1 MQTIQWSF
9 SGLKDFIGCPKR
21 YQEVKVLK
29 NFEQKFNEAAHYGN
43 KVHEALEK
51 YVKDGT
57 ELPLN
62 YQQFKAWADAL
73 IQLPGQKLTEH
84 RMALTVDRQPC
95 TWAAKDMWVRGIAD
109 LLIIDGDHARVID
122 YKTGSEKYPEPKQL
136 KLMALLVFSH
146 YPEVKKVSGA
156 LMFIMKNVIID
167 EEYTR
172 DMIDELWTAFTPDLE
187 RLSQAYENNVWPA
200 NPSALCRFCPVNTC
214 QFYKE

>member
-29 NFEQKFNEAAHYGN
+29 NFEQKFNEAAQYGN

-84 RMALTVDRQPC
+84 RMALTIDRQPC
-95 TWAAKDMWVRGIAD
+95 TWAAKNMWVRGIAD
-109 LLIIDGDHARVID
+109 LLIIDGEHARVID
-122 YKTGSEKYPEPKQL
+122 YKTGSERYPEPKQL

-172 DMIDELWTAFTPDLE
+172 DMIDELWAAFTPDLE

>member
-95 TWAAKDMWVRGIAD
+95 TWAAKNMWVRGIAD

-122 YKTGSEKYPEPKQL
+122 YKTGSERYPEPKQL

-172 DMIDELWTAFTPDLE
+172 DMIDELWAAFTPDLE

>member
-29 NFEQKFNEAAHYGN
+29 NFEQKFNEAAQYGN

-109 LLIIDGDHARVID
+109 LLIIDGEHARVID
-122 YKTGSEKYPEPKQL
+122 YKTGSERYPEPKQL

-172 DMIDELWTAFTPDLE
+172 DIIDELWAAFTPDLE

>member
-29 NFEQKFNEAAHYGN
+29 NFEQKFNEAAQYGN

-122 YKTGSEKYPEPKQL
+122 YKTGSERYPEPKQL

-172 DMIDELWTAFTPDLE
+172 DMIDELWAAFTPDLE

>member
-122 YKTGSEKYPEPKQL
+122 YKTGSERYPEPKQL

-172 DMIDELWTAFTPDLE
+172 NMIDELWTAFTPDLE

>member
-84 RMALTVDRQPC
+84 RMALTIDRQPC

-122 YKTGSEKYPEPKQL
+122 YKTGSERYPEPKQL

-172 DMIDELWTAFTPDLE
+172 DMIDELWAAFTPDLE

>member
-95 TWAAKDMWVRGIAD
+95 TWAAKNMWVRGIAD

-122 YKTGSEKYPEPKQL
+122 YKTGSERYPEPKQL

>member
-29 NFEQKFNEAAHYGN
+29 NFEQKFNEAAQYGN

-84 RMALTVDRQPC
+84 RMALTVDRQSC
-95 TWAAKDMWVRGIAD
+95 TWAAKNMWVRGIAD
-109 LLIIDGDHARVID
+109 LLIIDGEHARVID
-122 YKTGSEKYPEPKQL
+122 YKTGSERYPEPKQL

>member
-95 TWAAKDMWVRGIAD
+95 TWAAKNMWVRGIAD
-109 LLIIDGDHARVID
+109 LLIIDGEHARVID
-122 YKTGSEKYPEPKQL
+122 YKTGSERYPEPKQL

>member
-122 YKTGSEKYPEPKQL
+122 YKTGSERYPEPKQL

-172 DMIDELWTAFTPDLE
+172 DMIDELWAAFTPDLE

>member
-29 NFEQKFNEAAHYGN
+29 NFEQKFNEAAQYGN

-51 YVKDGT
+51 YVKEGT

-109 LLIIDGDHARVID
+109 LLIIDGEHARVID
-122 YKTGSEKYPEPKQL
+122 YKTGSERYPEPKQL

>member
-29 NFEQKFNEAAHYGN
+29 NFEQKFNEAAQYGN

-109 LLIIDGDHARVID
+109 LLIIDGEHARVID
-122 YKTGSEKYPEPKQL
+122 YKTGSERYPEPKQL

>member
-95 TWAAKDMWVRGIAD
+95 TWAAKNMWVRGIAD
-109 LLIIDGDHARVID
+109 LLIIDGEHARVID
-122 YKTGSEKYPEPKQL
+122 YKTGSERYPEPKQL

-172 DMIDELWTAFTPDLE
+172 DMIDELWAAFTPDLE

>member
-109 LLIIDGDHARVID
+109 LLIIDGEHARVID
-122 YKTGSEKYPEPKQL
+122 YKTGSERYPEPKQL

-172 DMIDELWTAFTPDLE
+172 DMIDELWAAFTPDLE

>member
-172 DMIDELWTAFTPDLE
+172 DMIDELWAAFTPDLE

>member
-95 TWAAKDMWVRGIAD
+95 TWAAKNMWVRGIAD

-122 YKTGSEKYPEPKQL
+122 YKTGSERYPEPKQL

-172 DMIDELWTAFTPDLE
+172 DMIDELWAAFTPDLE
-187 RLSQAYENNVWPA
+187 RLSQAYENNTWPA
-200 NPSALCRFCPVNTC
+200 NPSALCGYCPVNTC

>member
-95 TWAAKDMWVRGIAD
+95 TWAAKNMWVRGIAD

-172 DMIDELWTAFTPDLE
+172 DMIDELWAAFTPDLE

>member
-29 NFEQKFNEAAHYGN
+29 NFEQKFNEAAQYGN

-95 TWAAKDMWVRGIAD
+95 TWAAKNMWVRGIAD
-109 LLIIDGDHARVID
+109 LLIIDGEHARVID
-122 YKTGSEKYPEPKQL
+122 YKTGSERYPEPKQL

-172 DMIDELWTAFTPDLE
+172 DMIDELWAAFTPDLE

>member
-1 MQTIQWSF
+1 
-9 SGLKDFIGCPKR
+9 
-21 YQEVKVLK
+21 
-29 NFEQKFNEAAHYGN
+29 
-43 KVHEALEK
+43 
-51 YVKDGT
+51 
-57 ELPLN
+57 
-62 YQQFKAWADAL
+62 
-73 IQLPGQKLTEH
+73 
-84 RMALTVDRQPC
+84 MALTVDRQPC
-95 TWAAKDMWVRGIAD
+95 TWAAKNMWVRGIAD

-122 YKTGSEKYPEPKQL
+122 YKTGSERYPEPKQL

>member
-29 NFEQKFNEAAHYGN
+29 NFEQKFNEAAQYGN

-95 TWAAKDMWVRGIAD
+95 TWAAKNMWVRGIAD
-109 LLIIDGDHARVID
+109 LLIIDGEHARVID
-122 YKTGSEKYPEPKQL
+122 YKTGSERYPEPKQL

>member
-29 NFEQKFNEAAHYGN
+29 NFEQKFNEAAQYGN

-95 TWAAKDMWVRGIAD
+95 TWAAKNMWVRGIAD

-122 YKTGSEKYPEPKQL
+122 YKTGSERYPEPKQL

>member
-73 IQLPGQKLTEH
+73 IQLPGRKLTEH

-95 TWAAKDMWVRGIAD
+95 TWAAKNMWVRGIAD

-122 YKTGSEKYPEPKQL
+122 YKTGSERYPEPKQL

-172 DMIDELWTAFTPDLE
+172 DMIDELWAAFTPDLE

>member
-122 YKTGSEKYPEPKQL
+122 YKTGSERYPEPKQL

>member
-84 RMALTVDRQPC
+84 RMALTIDRQPC
-95 TWAAKDMWVRGIAD
+95 TWAAKNMWVRGIAD
-109 LLIIDGDHARVID
+109 LLIIDGEHARVID
-122 YKTGSEKYPEPKQL
+122 YKTGSERYPEPKQL

-172 DMIDELWTAFTPDLE
+172 DMIDELWAAFTPDLE